1 MGHLVCPKGGA
12 KGITWSTD
20 RGDERKEEERPSKIR
35 EYNLNVGEMKERDK
49 LRTRKRDRVL
59 RTEVGWGL
67 KKKQVT
73 REKTEN

>member
-1 MGHLVCPKGGA
+1 MFA
-12 KGITWSTD
+12 Q
-20 RGDERKEEERPSKIR
+20 RGVPRELPGPQTEGMRGRMEERVSKIR
-35 EYNLNVGEMKERDK
+35 EYNINVGEIKERDK

-67 KKKQVT
+67 KKKEVT